1 MLILRKHIELL
12 DNCDLWMH
20 ITDQNSLPVH
30 QTLPRKNSARPQRP
44 ITIHALHDVEEHRS
58 ESFKENTQDFSL
70 PDHH

>member
-1 MLILRKHIELL
+1 
-12 DNCDLWMH
+12 MH

-44 ITIHALHDVEEHRS
+44 ITIHALHDVEEHRR